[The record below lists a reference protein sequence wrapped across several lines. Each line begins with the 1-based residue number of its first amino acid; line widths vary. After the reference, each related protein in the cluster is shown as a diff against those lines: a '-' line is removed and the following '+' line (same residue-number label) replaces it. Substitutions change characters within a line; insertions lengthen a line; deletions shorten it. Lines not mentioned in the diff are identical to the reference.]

1 MKKFFSVSVL
11 VLILSGCSS
20 VSSYHGTVSTKKF
33 DINSPSLAKG
43 ENVSYSYKLSA
54 NDTGWAAIID
64 ALLSKNKCTV
74 AFNNVTLHKSNKF
87 SSTVDFQGEEVI
99 DRSLPGC
106 K

>member
-1 MKKFFSVSVL
+1 MKKFFSISL
-11 VLILSGCSS
+11 LALILSGCS
-20 VSSYHGTVSTKKF
+20 VSSYHGTISTKKF

-43 ENVSYSYKLSA
+43 ENVSYSYKFSGNENGL
-54 NDTGWAAIID
+54 AAIID
-64 ALLSKNKCTV
+64 SLLSKNKCTV

>member
-1 MKKFFSVSVL
+1 MKKIFSVSEL
-11 VLILSGCSS
+11 VLILSCFID
-20 VSSYHGTVSTKKF
+20 SSYHGKLSTKKF

-43 ENVSYSYKLSA
+43 KNVSYSYKLSA
-54 NDTGWAAIID
+54 NDTGWDSIID
-64 ALLSKNKCTV
+64 SLLSKNKCTV